1 MRETD
6 VDRYDAFTSMVPEH
20 QKAEF
25 LSLAQDRE
33 RRTAASHEAAIA
45 SEMERRALLAECDQR
60 EAAAKNALTIDKLN
74 ERSHT
79 LRDFLATVDEGPVYA
94 IEGLLPT
101 DGNATLVAPKKAGK
115 TTFLGNVLRSF
126 ADGEPFLGRL
136 ATCPAPVALWNYEMS
151 DRQQRAW
158 LRDAG
163 IRNTDR
169 AHVLGLRG
177 VTLSLR
183 AEAYE
188 NWAVEWLG
196 SRGIQVWV
204 IDPAHRAMSGFVS
217 RGDPN
222 EAVQAFTETL
232 DRVKER
238 AGVHNI
244 VLAVHTGL
252 NGDHARGA
260 SRWGDWPDAIWTYG
274 RDDHGIRSLK
284 ADGRDVS
291 LEESPLVYDRET
303 RRLSLPGAG
312 FAQPSAYKVSDTDRL
327 CMWLRDNPGKHPS
340 KRLTAEVLKIRAEAA
355 ATAFEVGELDGR
367 IIMRAGPRRSHV
379 AWLKEDWGQHER
391 ELKEGVQHELGAD
404 TDDQR

>member
-1 MRETD
+1 M
-6 VDRYDAFTSMVPEH
+6 
-20 QKAEF
+20 
-25 LSLAQDRE
+25 
-33 RRTAASHEAAIA
+33 
-45 SEMERRALLAECDQR
+45 AECDQL

-79 LRDFLATVDEGPVYA
+79 LRDFLAAPDEGPVYA
-94 IEGLLPT
+94 IDGLLPT

-136 ATCPAPVALWNYEMS
+136 ATSPAAVALWNYEMS

-204 IDPAHRAMSGFVS
+204 IDPAHRAMSGFIT

-222 EAVQAFTETL
+222 EAVQMFTETL

-238 AGVHNI
+238 AGVRNI
-244 VLAVHTGL
+244 VMAVHTGL
-252 NGDHARGA
+252 NGEHARGA
-260 SRWGDWPDAIWTYG
+260 SRWGDWPDSILTYS
-274 RDDHGIRSLK
+274 RDDYGIRSLK

-291 LEESPLVYDRET
+291 LEDTPLAYDRET
-303 RRLSLPGAG
+303 RLLSMPGVD

-340 KRLTAEVLKIRAEAA
+340 KRVTAQALGIRAEAA

-367 IIMRAGPRRSHV
+367 IVIRPGLRRAHV
-379 AWLKEDWGQHER
+379 AWLAEDWERHER
-391 ELKEGVQHELGAD
+391 ELKEGVQGELGEPE
-404 TDDQR
+404 DDQR